1 MEQIIAPVL
10 PNSRGKHVANL
21 HEALQ
26 LFLAKGIF
34 KVFNPPNR
42 PTKEEFAKLGEIF
55 KTEIKTSL
63 YGKAT
68 LELVRF
74 FQLQQQLGDNLGG
87 VVEEKTARIMNS
99 ILKELGAF
107 DKPTDPNPTGD
118 NLNKVGGV
126 VINSN
131 GVALAGYIA
140 EVLVVTLEKNISV
153 GKTSSGRNGEYSISY
168 KNPLR
173 DAPDIKVIAYQKG
186 DEKNISSSPT
196 KYNASAFEILNVIV
210 NAGKQ
215 RDASEFNKIVNDVQ
229 AQLGRVKLSDLKE
242 DANTQQISF
251 LSNKTGWDG
260 RITAML
266 ATAHKLGEQLK
277 IDPSHVYALLRSGVE
292 GTTEALLSV
301 SLSSAETALKS
312 AMGNNIIPTAG
323 NIQETIKNLSAQS
336 VNFVLTNKPFAS
348 VSSMDE
354 MLGLQ
359 LNQAQKTV
367 FAQTYQQVG
376 NNSAELWS
384 TLQQKGFSKE
394 VISKL
399 QLDGKL
405 GFLTGNNVPLM
416 KKVNE
421 KFKIA
426 NELELVSSGLYKP
439 EEWKKLIGP
448 EIPEG
453 LTADEYAKH
462 LANQVELSFPTALVA
477 ERLKRSEIN
486 LGDNVPKDELVS
498 FITANQS
505 KNIIGKQPIK
515 NWDGFKELSVPA
527 KAAAKTY
534 ERLYQITPSNHAM
547 TVLADKQIYSA
558 YQIAKYTKNEF
569 LTAHG
574 DSFADLKQA
583 ELTYTKAS
591 EVYSASL
598 GIATTYIASR
608 TMPNVYAIT
617 GTLERVEN
625 ETIAYPTLEEL
636 FGNMDYCSCE
646 HCKSVLSPAAYFV
659 ELMQFIDLNDVP
671 HLKSNPIDVL
681 LERRPDIQHIQ
692 LTCENT
698 NKALPYIDLVNEILE
713 YYIINGN
720 LTDLKGHDVTDEIT
734 QSELLAEPQ
743 FVEESAYDLLKTKV
757 FPYNLPYHQPL
768 EILRNLFQ
776 IWDISLEDALGV
788 FSTSL
793 SSRKEALDLNDEE
806 YKTLTDIAF
815 KNLPAYFDQP
825 EGNTLAQLNAAVADG
840 KTFSRTVGISYED
853 LVVLLKTNFINPGY
867 AIVPLFQKLKI
878 NLVDLQQFYEGTIT
892 DDQLDALIPV
902 DIVPADYEG
911 DVKQWLR
918 DREQLIMGL
927 ITLTDVGSEAAEC
940 NFADVELRFALPDNT
955 ANRLTAI
962 AYHKFH
968 RFLRILRKTGWG
980 IETLDNL
987 LKVMLPI
994 PSEQITEINIDATF
1008 VTVLNR
1014 LANFK
1019 KLAKLLAYSE
1029 KKYAN
1034 LLLVLDPSLALS
1046 LRIEQCAKILKLS
1059 IPDLLELAAITGID
1073 FLANDFETDEPS
1085 LQKLIVVAKS
1095 LKEQSLKVVD
1105 LAYILHHVDLNGK
1118 LTPTDE
1124 SLLKNIK
1131 LLRSAINTVEAENSI
1146 APDNADFNFAKSK
1159 MLQVYDAATT
1169 DEFFGLLLNTKTF
1182 SAPFIT
1188 DEESLPAPLLATD
1201 ANLGFDPFKKEL
1213 IYTGILSNQ
1222 NKILLDAAADALV
1235 LADMEI
1241 IALQPQLNVF
1251 IADLKTALNS
1261 IETGSNAELLAF
1273 ATNFPDLKTIYDN
1286 VKLQQT
1292 PSAQAQTLVNLVM
1305 PELKSKLKKNV
1316 LQQVLSGVLK
1326 SDPDT
1331 VNVLTAQKEIIKS
1344 AALAS
1349 EPVLFDFTQ
1358 LEQKVAFNSNLTY
1371 QFYIDVPVSDDY
1383 LLYIS
1388 APENTVVT
1396 LNVDGQTIINNV
1408 TVGASKEVKN
1418 ASPLSLRT
1426 GSLILAELTISALPV
1441 GETARILWRTK
1452 GLAKTTIPDNNIYEA
1467 NNVSFAK
1474 TSLIRLFKASQVQ
1487 RLFKFTP
1494 FELEYF
1500 ASTNSETKDFLND
1513 LDTDGTISGG
1523 DLTALWKKFELL
1535 VYFNSLKKENEP
1547 EENTWL
1553 QVLINPSV
1561 LNAQGKL
1568 LLESFNLWQ
1577 ETDLTDIL
1585 AHFTFSRADISK
1597 LSDFKK
1603 VKSAMDLVT
1612 STGYSALQII
1622 GWTSNNPT
1630 YALVA
1635 NVKDAIKNKATEA
1648 VWLETMQSVSDPV
1661 RNSLRDALVSYILHY
1676 KKPSDKIVNPDK
1688 LYEHFLID
1696 VEMDACMKTS
1706 RIRQALSTVQLFI
1719 QRCLINL
1726 EPSVDPSSIRADH
1739 WAWMKRYR
1747 VWEANRKVFLY
1758 PENWLEPELR
1768 DNKSSLFK
1776 ELEGELLQGEV
1787 TDESAELAFL
1797 NYLKKLDDIAKLEMV
1812 GMYLEEDEANNQ
1824 DDDILH
1830 VFGRT
1835 NGSTRQYYYRRYE
1848 YGYWTPWEKV
1858 SLNIEGEH
1866 IFPVVW
1872 RKRLFVFWLNIFEKP
1887 EQVLGTKSAQGMK
1900 DDQLNVNAKKNV
1912 EISMSWGEYYKGKW
1926 TSPKST
1932 DLKRPMII
1940 KNLTWFNSNFLVI
1953 YGRKELT
1960 ENPAGKFRERLIFNI
1975 NYWGAGGQ
1983 QKNGVF
1989 TFTSKNASPYLE
2001 YKFDSKLAQ
2010 QVINPLY
2017 FSFHKPYEGTP
2028 EATESNNTQIL
2039 MPGKN
2044 FKVNVEQPA
2053 GASTTEIT
2061 ESVLTKKDVLTKGFA
2076 ILPTFHPVENQ
2087 FEAPLSYADEHS
2099 TFFVKPDEK
2108 VFTPIWGFDFYYP
2121 IKEAPVLIDIPILVE
2136 KPIKDWIPEEILTI
2150 DETLITGNPWE
2161 KNTELINVNSNYTK
2175 VLATSQTFAFG
2186 DAMFGAG
2193 GKMAN
2198 AAGNIINK

>member
-1 MEQIIAPVL
+1 MNKVTFPLKKSDIGSKVTDLQDALKLMLEREAIYPNNPRARTALLGRLVSERETKTYSIYTVNAVKQFQEERNLRPDGLVGGQTADAINTVLERWGNLEQPD
-10 PNSRGKHVANL
+10 
-21 HEALQ
+21 
-26 LFLAKGIF
+26 
-34 KVFNPPNR
+34 
-42 PTKEEFAKLGEIF
+42 KE
-55 KTEIKTSL
+55 
-63 YGKAT
+63 
-68 LELVRF
+68 
-74 FQLQQQLGDNLGG
+74 
-87 VVEEKTARIMNS
+87 
-99 ILKELGAF
+99 
-107 DKPTDPNPTGD
+107 
-118 NLNKVGGV
+118 NLNKISGL

-131 GVALAGYIA
+131 GVAQSEYIT
-140 EVLVVTLEKNISV
+140 EVFVVTLEKNISL
-153 GKTSSGRNGEYSISY
+153 GKTQTNINGEYSISY
-168 KNPLR
+168 KNPIR
-173 DAPDIKVIAYQKG
+173 DAPDIQVIAYQKG
-186 DEKNISSSPT
+186 DEKNVSRSLT
-196 KYNASAFEILNVIV
+196 KYNASAIEILDVIV
-210 NAGKQ
+210 NVAKQ
-215 RDASEFNKIVNDVQ
+215 RNVSEFNQILRDAQ
-229 AQLGRVKLSDLKE
+229 AQLGRVKLSELKE
-242 DANTQQISF
+242 DENVQQISF

-277 IDPSHVYALLRSGVE
+277 LDPSHVYALLRSGVE
-292 GTTEALLSV
+292 GSAEALLSV
-301 SLSSAETALKS
+301 SLASAETSLKT
-312 AMGNNIIPTAG
+312 AIEKNIIPNTG
-323 NIQETIKNLSAQS
+323 DIKETLNNLSAQS

-359 LNQAQKTV
+359 LKESQKKV
-367 FAQTYQQVG
+367 FVQTYKQVG
-376 NNSAELWS
+376 NNSAKLWT

-394 VISKL
+394 VILKL
-399 QLDGKL
+399 QIDGKL

-416 KKVNE
+416 KNIYRNFRITNE
-421 KFKIA
+421 V
-426 NELELVSSGLYKP
+426 ELVSSGLYKP
-439 EEWKKLIGP
+439 EEWKRLIGA

-453 LTADEYAKH
+453 LTADEYALH
-462 LANQVELSFPTALVA
+462 LARQVELSFPTAIVA

-486 LGDNVPKDELVS
+486 LGENVPKDELVS

-505 KNIIGKQPIK
+505 KYIIGKQPVK
-515 NWDGFKELSVPA
+515 TWDGFDKLSVPA
-527 KAAAKTY
+527 KTAAKTY
-534 ERLYQITPSNHAM
+534 ERLYQITPSDHAM
-547 TVLADKQIYSA
+547 TVLANKQIYSA

-569 LTAHG
+569 LAAHG
-574 DSFADLKQA
+574 DSFTDMKQA
-583 ELTYTKAS
+583 ELTYTKAN

-598 GIATTYIASR
+598 GIATTYISSR

-617 GTLERVEN
+617 GTLERVQN

-757 FPYNLPYHQPL
+757 YPYNLPYHQPL

-776 IWDISLEDALGV
+776 IWDISLEGALSV

-793 SSRKEALDLNDEE
+793 SSRKEALGLNEEE
-806 YKTLTDIAF
+806 YKTLTDITF
-815 KNLPAYFDQP
+815 KNLAAYFGQP
-825 EGNTLAQLNAAVADG
+825 EGNTLAQFNAAVADG

-867 AIVPLFQKLKI
+867 SIVPLFQKLNI
-878 NLVDLQQFYEGTIT
+878 NLVDLQKFYEGTIT

-902 DIVPADYEG
+902 EIIQTDYEG
-911 DVKQWLR
+911 NIKQWLR
-918 DREQLIMGL
+918 NREQLIMGL

-940 NFADVELRFALPDNT
+940 NFALVELRYALPDNA
-955 ANRLTAI
+955 ANQLTAT

-980 IETLDNL
+980 IETLDDL

-994 PSEQITEINIDATF
+994 PSEQITDVNIDETF

-1014 LANFK
+1014 LSNFK
-1019 KLAKLLAYSE
+1019 KLANLLSYSE
-1029 KKYAN
+1029 KKYAG
-1034 LLLVLDPSLALS
+1034 LLMVLDSGLALS

-1059 IPDLLELAAITGID
+1059 IPDLLELSAITGVD
-1073 FLANDFETDEPS
+1073 FLVNDFETDEPS

-1095 LKEQSLKVVD
+1095 LKAQSLKVVD

-1118 LTPTDE
+1118 LTPIDE

-1131 LLRSAINTVEAENSI
+1131 ILRTVINTVETENSI

-1159 MLQVYDAATT
+1159 MLLVYDAQTT

-1188 DEESLPAPLLATD
+1188 DEESLPAPLLSTD
-1201 ANLGFDPFKKEL
+1201 PNLGFDPFKKEL
-1213 IYTGILSNQ
+1213 FYSGILSNQ
-1222 NKILLDAAADALV
+1222 NKLFLETSADALV
-1235 LADMEI
+1235 LSDVEI
-1241 IALQPQLNVF
+1241 ITTQPQLNTF
-1251 IADLKTALNS
+1251 ISDLKTALNS
-1261 IETGSNAELLAF
+1261 IETNSNADLLAF
-1273 ATNFPDLKTIYDN
+1273 GTIFPDLKAIYDN
-1286 VKLQQT
+1286 VKLELT
-1292 PSAQAQTLVNLVM
+1292 PSAQAQKLVTLVL

-1316 LQQVLSGVLK
+1316 LQQALSGILK

-1331 VNVLTAQKEIIKS
+1331 VNVLTSQKEIVKS
-1344 AALAS
+1344 AAIAS
-1349 EPVLFDFTQ
+1349 EAVLFDFTQ
-1358 LEQKVAFNSNLTY
+1358 LEQKVVFNNNQTY

-1396 LNVDGQTIINNV
+1396 LNVDNQTIINNV
-1408 TVGASKEVKN
+1408 TVDANKEVKN
-1418 ASPLSLRT
+1418 SSPLSLKT
-1426 GSLILAELTISALPV
+1426 GTLIPAELTISALPV
-1441 GETARILWRTK
+1441 GEQAHILWRTK
-1452 GLAKTTIPDNNIYEA
+1452 GIAKTTIPEHNIYGA
-1467 NNVSFAK
+1467 DKVNFAK
-1474 TSLIRLFKASQVQ
+1474 TSLIRLSKASQVQ

-1500 ASTNSETKDFLND
+1500 ASTNSETKDFLNH
-1513 LDTDGTISGG
+1513 LDTDGSISGV
-1523 DLTALWKKFELL
+1523 DLIALWKKFELL

-1547 EENTWL
+1547 EDNTWL
-1553 QVLINPSV
+1553 QVLLDPSV
-1561 LNAQGKL
+1561 LNAQGNL

-1577 ETDLTDIL
+1577 ESDLTGIL
-1585 AHFTFSRADISK
+1585 THFALNRSDLSK
-1597 LSDFKK
+1597 LSEFKK
-1603 VKSAMDLVT
+1603 VKSAMDLVAA
-1612 STGYSALQII
+1612 TGYSALQII
-1622 GWTSNNPT
+1622 AWTTNNPT
-1630 YALVA
+1630 YSLVA
-1635 NVKDAIKNKATEA
+1635 NIKDAVKNKVTEA

-1676 KKPSDKIVNPDK
+1676 QKPSAEIGNTDK
-1688 LYEHFLID
+1688 LYEYFLID

-1726 EPSVDPSSIRADH
+1726 EPFVDPSSIRAEQ

-1812 GMYLEEDEANNQ
+1812 GMYLEEDEVNNQ
-1824 DDDILH
+1824 NDDILH

-1835 NGSTRQYYYRRYE
+1835 NGNTRQYYYRRYE

-1866 IFPVVW
+1866 VFPVVW

-1887 EQVLGTKSAQGMK
+1887 APVSGSKSALGMQN
-1900 DDQLNVNAKKNV
+1900 DSLDTNAKKNV

-1932 DLKRPMII
+1932 DVKKPMVLSSLL
-1940 KNLTWFNSNFLVI
+1940 NFDSNKLLV
-1953 YGRKELT
+1953 YGRIEKS
-1960 ENPAGKFRERLIFNI
+1960 ENPTGKFRERVVFDIQYGVLRYSSKIG
-1975 NYWGAGGQ
+1975 YYGKGG
-1983 QKNGVF
+1983 KL
-1989 TFTSKNASPYLE
+1989 TFTTKNAPPYLE
-2001 YKFDSKLAQ
+2001 ESMHDSDLVNQLSNPNKKLF
-2010 QVINPLY
+2010 NN
-2017 FSFHKPYEGTP
+2017 PYESGTNKS
-2028 EATESNNTQIL
+2028 ELFNNRIL

-2044 FKVNVEQPA
+2044 FKVNVKQPS
-2053 GASTTEIT
+2053 GASTAEKT
-2061 ESVLTKKDVLTKGFA
+2061 ESVLAKKYMLTDDFT
-2076 ILPTFHPVENQ
+2076 ILPLMHPVENQ

-2099 TFFVKPDEK
+2099 TFFVKPDEN
-2108 VFTPIWGFDFYYP
+2108 VFLSIGSFIDYYP
-2121 IKEAPVLIDIPILVE
+2121 ILETPVLIEIPPLIE
-2136 KPIKDWIPEEILTI
+2136 KPIKNWIPEEILNI
-2150 DETLITGNPWE
+2150 DDKVIAGNNPWE
-2161 KNTELINVNSNYTK
+2161 KNTSQINVNTNYTK

-2186 DAMFGAG
+2186 DTKFGAG
-2193 GKMAN
+2193 GKIAIT
-2198 AAGNIINK
+2198 AQNIINQ

>member
-1 MEQIIAPVL
+1 MEQIIAPIV
-10 PNSRGKHVANL
+10 PNSKGKDVANL
-21 HEALQ
+21 HEALK

-42 PTKEEFAKLGEIF
+42 PTKEELAKLGEIF
-55 KTEIKTSL
+55 KTEIEASL

-74 FQLQQQLGDNLGG
+74 VQLQQQLGDNLGG
-87 VVEEKTARIMNS
+87 VVEEKTARLMNS

-107 DKPTDPNPTGD
+107 DKPTDPKPTDD
-118 NLNKVGGV
+118 NLNKVSGV

-131 GVALAGYIA
+131 GVALAGYIT
-140 EVLVVTLEKNISV
+140 EVLVITIEKNISV
-153 GKTSSGRNGEYSISY
+153 GATSSGRNGEYSVSY

-173 DAPDIKVIAYQKG
+173 DTPDIQVIAYQKG
-186 DEKNISSSPT
+186 DEKNVSHSVT
-196 KYNASAFEILNVIV
+196 KYNATAFEILDVIV
-210 NAGKQ
+210 NVGNQ
-215 RDASEFNKIVNDVQ
+215 RNASEFNLIVRDIQ
-229 AQLGRVKLSDLKE
+229 AQLGSLKISELKE
-242 DANTQQISF
+242 DTNTQQISF

-277 IDPSHVYALLRSGVE
+277 INPSHVYALLRSGIE
-292 GTTEALLSV
+292 GSTEALLSV
-301 SLSSAETALKS
+301 SLSTAETALKN
-312 AMGNNIIPTAG
+312 AIDNNIIPNTA
-323 NIQETIKNLSAQS
+323 NVHETLNNLIAQS

-367 FAQTYQQVG
+367 FAQTYKQVG

-384 TLQQKGFSKE
+384 TLQQNGFSKDI
-394 VISKL
+394 ISKL

-421 KFKIA
+421 KFNIKSEI
-426 NELELVSSGLYKP
+426 ELVSSGLYKP
-439 EEWKKLIGP
+439 EEWKSLIGA

-453 LTADEYAKH
+453 LTADEYANH
-462 LANQVELSFPTALVA
+462 LARQVELSFPTSLVA
-477 ERLKRSEIN
+477 ERIKRSEIN
-486 LGDNVPKDELVS
+486 LGNNVPKDELVS
-498 FITANQS
+498 FISANQS

-515 NWDGFKELSVPA
+515 TWDGFDRLSVPA

-569 LTAHG
+569 LTTHG

-598 GIATTYIASR
+598 GIATTYISSR

-617 GTLERVEN
+617 GTLERVQN
-625 ETIAYPTLEEL
+625 KTIAYPTLEEL
-636 FGNMDYCSCE
+636 FGNMDYCACE

-757 FPYNLPYHQPL
+757 YPYNLPYHQPL
-768 EILRNLFQ
+768 EVLRNLFQ
-776 IWDISLEDALGV
+776 IWDISLESALGV
-788 FSTSL
+788 FSTAL
-793 SSRKEALDLNDEE
+793 LSRKEGLGLNDEE
-806 YKTLTDIAF
+806 YKTLTDITF

-825 EGNTLAQLNAAVADG
+825 EGNTLAQLNAAIADG
-840 KTFSRTVGISYED
+840 KTFSRSVGISYED

-867 AIVPLFQKLKI
+867 SIVPLFQKLNI
-878 NLVDLQQFYEGTIT
+878 NLVDLQKFFEGIIT
-892 DDQLDALIPV
+892 DNQLDVLIPAE
-902 DIVPADYEG
+902 IIPADYDG

-927 ITLTDVGSEAAEC
+927 ITLTDVGSGAAEC
-940 NFADVELRFALPDNT
+940 NFAEVELRFALPDNT
-955 ANRLTAI
+955 TNQLTAI

-980 IETLDNL
+980 IATLDNL
-987 LKVMLPI
+987 LKIMLPI
-994 PSEQITEINIDATF
+994 PSEQITDVNIDETF

-1019 KLAKLLAYSE
+1019 KLANLLSYSE
-1029 KKYAN
+1029 EKYGN
-1034 LLLVLDPSLALS
+1034 LLLLMDSNRSLS
-1046 LRIEQCAKILKLS
+1046 LRVEQCAKILKIS
-1059 IPDLLELAAITGID
+1059 IPDLLELSAITGID
-1073 FLANDFETDEPS
+1073 VLTNDFETDEPS

-1095 LKEQSLKVVD
+1095 LKNQSLKVVD
-1105 LAYILHHVDLNGK
+1105 LAYILHHIDLNGK

-1159 MLQVYDAATT
+1159 MLLVYDAKTT

-1182 SAPFIT
+1182 SATFIT
-1188 DEESLPAPLLATD
+1188 DEESLPAPLLTTD
-1201 ANLGFDPFKKEL
+1201 PNIGFDPFKKEL
-1213 IYTGILSNQ
+1213 IYTGILTNQ
-1222 NKILLDAAADALV
+1222 NKVLLDAAADALV
-1235 LADMEI
+1235 LADVEI
-1241 IALQPQLNVF
+1241 ITLQAQLNTF
-1251 IADLKTALNS
+1251 IADLKNALNS
-1261 IETGSNAELLAF
+1261 IETVSNSDLQKF

-1286 VKLQQT
+1286 VKLEPT
-1292 PSAQAQTLVNLVM
+1292 PSAQAQKLVNLVL

-1316 LQQVLSGVLK
+1316 LQQVLSGILK

-1331 VNVLTAQKEIIKS
+1331 ANVLTAQKEILKS
-1344 AALAS
+1344 AAIAS
-1349 EPVLFDFTQ
+1349 EAVLFDFIQ
-1358 LEQKVAFNSNLTY
+1358 LEQKVTFNNNQTY

-1383 LLYIS
+1383 LLYIL
-1388 APENTVVT
+1388 APENTIVT
-1396 LNVDGQTIINNV
+1396 LKIDNQIIINSL
-1408 TVGASKEVKN
+1408 TVGANKEVKN
-1418 ASPLSLRT
+1418 ASALSLKT
-1426 GSLILAELTISALPV
+1426 GTLIMAELTISALPD
-1441 GETARILWRTK
+1441 GEKAEILWRTK
-1452 GLAKTTIPDNNIYEA
+1452 GIAKTNISDNNIYEA
-1467 NNVSFAK
+1467 NKVNFAK

-1494 FELEYF
+1494 LELAYF
-1500 ASTNSETKDFLND
+1500 ASINSETKDFLNN
-1513 LDTDGTISGG
+1513 LNTDGSISVG
-1523 DLTALWKKFELL
+1523 DLIALWKKFELL
-1535 VYFNSLKKENEP
+1535 AYFNSLKKENEP

-1577 ETDLTDIL
+1577 EADLTEIL
-1585 AHFTFSRADISK
+1585 THFALSRADLSKISE
-1597 LSDFKK
+1597 FKK

-1612 STGYSALQII
+1612 ATGYSALQII
-1622 GWTSNNPT
+1622 GWTTSNPT
-1630 YALVA
+1630 YTLVA
-1635 NVKDAIKNKATEA
+1635 NVKDAVKSKVTEA

-1676 KKPSDKIVNPDK
+1676 KKPSVEIINPDK
-1688 LYEHFLID
+1688 LYEYFLID

-1726 EPSVDPSSIRADH
+1726 EPFVDPSSIRADH

-1812 GMYLEEDEANNQ
+1812 GMYLEENEANNQ

-1835 NGSTRQYYYRRYE
+1835 NGNTRQYYYRRYE

-1866 IFPVVW
+1866 VFPVVW

-1887 EQVLGTKSAQGMK
+1887 DQVLGTKSAQGMK
-1900 DDQLNVNAKKNV
+1900 DDQLNVNARKIV

-1940 KNLTWFNSNFLVI
+1940 KNITSFDSSNLNI
-1953 YGRKELT
+1953 YGRKEKV
-1960 ENPAGKFRERLIFNI
+1960 ENPAGKFRERLIFHIRYYGDGNK
-1975 NYWGAGGQ
+1975 A
-1983 QKNGVF
+1983 VF
-1989 TFTSKNASPYLE
+1989 TFTSKNAPPYLE
-2001 YKFDSKLAQ
+2001 YKDDL
-2010 QVINPLY
+2010 ILY
-2017 FSFHKPYEGTP
+2017 NQIRDNLVTTHYKPYESIG
-2028 EATESNNTQIL
+2028 NTDSYFTRLL

-2044 FKVNVEQPA
+2044 FNVNVKQPA
-2053 GASTTEIT
+2053 GATSTEKT
-2061 ESVLTKKDVLTKGFA
+2061 ESVLTKKNVLTNGFE
-2076 ILPTFHPVENQ
+2076 ILPAWYPVENQ
-2087 FEAPLSYADEHS
+2087 FEAPISYADEHS
-2099 TFFVKPDEK
+2099 TFFVKPDEN
-2108 VFTPIWGFDFYYP
+2108 VFASIWGFNDYYP
-2121 IKEAPVLIDIPILVE
+2121 IKETPVLIDIPILVE
-2136 KPIKDWIPEEILTI
+2136 KPIKNWIPEEIINI
-2150 DETLITGNPWE
+2150 DNTVIAGNPWE
-2161 KNTELINVNSNYTK
+2161 KNTSQINVNLNYTK
-2175 VLATSQTFAFG
+2175 LLATEQTFAFG
-2186 DAMFGAG
+2186 DTTFGAG
-2193 GKMAN
+2193 GKIAN
-2198 AAGNIINK
+2198 KAGNIINQ